1 MRDPNSD
8 SRKNNVSRKAFVQ
21 INSINVIMKFLKKLL
36 TLIFL
41 FFFVFESFSQIKVEF
56 KNGNTFTVSTV
67 VFTNKDI
74 LLDLSP
80 NVVSKFGKSEIISV
94 KYPDGKKLNGPSM
107 ASIISSD
114 EEIKEIKKMAETI
127 ELAEQKKMDEIN
139 NAKPLKYEDIINVP
153 NTEKKKIF
161 LRSRIWF
168 HKTFVD
174 DKAVLSFSDFEN
186 GILIGNGTFKEYIE
200 YGSGTFKESLGGYV
214 KFSIRIY
221 IKDNNYKYVIDGLV
235 HDDVYIKQGTTIDAG
250 MGLLTT
256 SKDAPFS
263 NTRTVLAGDGLLE
276 KLKFNVDIQI
286 KVLANSLKNAILN
299 DTEADF

>member
-1 MRDPNSD
+1 M
-8 SRKNNVSRKAFVQ
+8 
-21 INSINVIMKFLKKLL
+21 
-36 TLIFL
+36 
-41 FFFVFESFSQIKVEF
+41 FESFSQIKVEF

-94 KYPDGKKLNGPSM
+94 KYPDGKKLNGPSI
-107 ASIISSD
+107 ASIVSSD
-114 EEIKEIKKMAETI
+114 EEIKKMDEIIK
-127 ELAEQKKMDEIN
+127 LAEQKIMDEIN

-186 GILIGNGTFKEYIE
+186 GILIG
-200 YGSGTFKESLGGYV
+200 SGTFRASIGGYV

-221 IKDNNYKYVIDGLV
+221 IKDNNYKGSY
-235 HDDVYIKQGTTIDAG
+235 
-250 MGLLTT
+250 
-256 SKDAPFS
+256 
-263 NTRTVLAGDGLLE
+263 
-276 KLKFNVDIQI
+276 LKSD
-286 KVLANSLKNAILN
+286 
-299 DTEADF
+299 

>member
-1 MRDPNSD
+1 MAKTNFNIDF
-8 SRKNNVSRKAFVQ
+8 RKNNVSRKAFIQ
-21 INSINVIMKFLKKLL
+21 INSINVIMNLLKKLL

-80 NVVSKFGKSEIISV
+80 NVVSKFGKLEIISV
-94 KYPDGKKLNGPSM
+94 KYPNGKKIDWPSI
-107 ASIISSD
+107 ASTISSD
-114 EEIKEIKKMAETI
+114 EEIK
-127 ELAEQKKMDEIN
+127 KMDEIIKLAELKKMN
-139 NAKPLKYEDIINVP
+139 EINDINYKPLKYEDIINVP
-153 NTEKKKIF
+153 NTEKKKIY

-174 DKAVLSFSDFEN
+174 DKATLSFLDFEN
-186 GILIGNGTFKEYIE
+186 GILIGSGTWKESIE
-200 YGSGTFKESLGGYV
+200 FGSGLSKESLGGYV

-221 IKDNNYKYVIDGLV
+221 IKDNKYKYVIDGLV

-250 MGLLTT
+250 IGLLTT
-256 SKDAPFS
+256 RKHPPFG
-263 NTRTVLAGDGLLE
+263 VLYSEALLE
-276 KLKFNVDIQI
+276 ILKFHVEIQI
-286 KVLANSLKNAILN
+286 KILTDSLKNTILN

>member
-1 MRDPNSD
+1 MNL
-8 SRKNNVSRKAFVQ
+8 
-21 INSINVIMKFLKKLL
+21 LKKLL
-36 TLIFL
+36 TLILL

-80 NVVSKFGKSEIISV
+80 NVISIFGKSEIISV
-94 KYPDGKKLNGPSM
+94 KYPDGKKLNGPSI
-107 ASIISSD
+107 ASIVSSD
-114 EEIKEIKKMAETI
+114 EEIKKMDEIIKFAEQKKIDEK
-127 ELAEQKKMDEIN
+127 LAEQKKMDEIN

-153 NTEKKKIF
+153 NTEKKKVY

-174 DKAVLSFSDFEN
+174 DKSVLSFSDFEN
-186 GILIGNGTFKEYIE
+186 GILIGNGTFRASI
-200 YGSGTFKESLGGYV
+200 GGYV

-221 IKDNNYKYVIDGLV
+221 IKDNKYKYVIDGLV
-235 HDDVYIKQGTTIDAG
+235 HDDVSIKQGTTIDEG

-256 SKDAPFS
+256 SRYAPLSSSRGAFTS
-263 NTRTVLAGDGLLE
+263 DGLLE
-276 KLKFNVDIQI
+276 MLKFHVDVKI
-286 KVLANSLKNAILN
+286 KNLAYSLKNAILN

>member
-1 MRDPNSD
+1 MNL
-8 SRKNNVSRKAFVQ
+8 
-21 INSINVIMKFLKKLL
+21 LKKLL

-67 VFTNKDI
+67 VFTNNDI

-80 NVVSKFGKSEIISV
+80 NVVSKFGKLEIISV
-94 KYPDGKKLNGPSM
+94 KYPNGKKIDWPSI

-114 EEIKEIKKMAETI
+114 EEIKKMDEIIK
-127 ELAEQKKMDEIN
+127 LAELKKMDEIN
-139 NAKPLKYEDIINVP
+139 YKPLKYEDVINVP
-153 NTEKKKIF
+153 NIEKKKIF

-200 YGSGTFKESLGGYV
+200 FGSGLSKESLGGYV

-221 IKDNNYKYVIDGLV
+221 IKDNKYKYVIDGLV
-235 HDDVYIKQGTTIDAG
+235 HEYTYIKQGTTIDAG
-250 MGLLTT
+250 IGLLTT
-256 SKDAPFS
+256 RKHPPFG
-263 NTRTVLAGDGLLE
+263 VLYSEALLE
-276 KLKFNVDIQI
+276 ILKFHVDEQI
-286 KVLANSLKNAILN
+286 KVLASSLKNAILN

>member
-1 MRDPNSD
+1 MAKTNFNNDF
-8 SRKNNVSRKAFVQ
+8 RKNNVSRKASVQ
-21 INSINVIMKFLKKLL
+21 INSINEIMNLLKKLL

-67 VFTNKDI
+67 VFTNNDI

-80 NVVSKFGKSEIISV
+80 NVISKFGKLEIISV
-94 KYPDGKKLNGPSM
+94 KYPNGKKIDWPSI

-114 EEIKEIKKMAETI
+114 EEIKKMDEIIKIAK
-127 ELAEQKKMDEIN
+127 QKMDEIN

-186 GILIGNGTFKEYIE
+186 GILIGNGIFRESIEFGGGLFKEY
-200 YGSGTFKESLGGYV
+200 LGGYV

-235 HDDVYIKQGTTIDAG
+235 HEYTYIKQGTTIEAG

-263 NTRTVLAGDGLLE
+263 NTREVLAGDGLLE

-286 KVLANSLKNAILN
+286 KNLAYSLKNAILN

>member
-1 MRDPNSD
+1 MNL
-8 SRKNNVSRKAFVQ
+8 
-21 INSINVIMKFLKKLL
+21 LKKLL

-67 VFTNKDI
+67 VFTNNDI

-80 NVVSKFGKSEIISV
+80 NVISKFGKLEIISV
-94 KYPDGKKLNGPSM
+94 KYPNGKKIDWPSI

-114 EEIKEIKKMAETI
+114 EEIKKMDEIIK
-127 ELAEQKKMDEIN
+127 LAELKKMDEIN
-139 NAKPLKYEDIINVP
+139 YKPLKYEDVINVP
-153 NTEKKKIF
+153 NIEKKKIF

-200 YGSGTFKESLGGYV
+200 FGSGLSKESLGGYV

-221 IKDNNYKYVIDGLV
+221 IKDNKYKYVIDGLV
-235 HDDVYIKQGTTIDAG
+235 HEYTYIKQGTTIDAG
-250 MGLLTT
+250 IGLLTT
-256 SKDAPFS
+256 RKHPPFG
-263 NTRTVLAGDGLLE
+263 VLYSEALLE
-276 KLKFNVDIQI
+276 ILKFHVDEQI
-286 KVLANSLKNAILN
+286 KVLASSLKNAILN

>member
-1 MRDPNSD
+1 MN
-8 SRKNNVSRKAFVQ
+8 
-21 INSINVIMKFLKKLL
+21 FLKKLL

-41 FFFVFESFSQIKVEF
+41 FFFMFECFSQIKVEF
-56 KNGNTFTVSTV
+56 KNGNTFNVSTV

-80 NVVSKFGKSEIISV
+80 NIVSKFGKLEIISV
-94 KYPDGKKLNGPSM
+94 KYPNGKKIDWPLI
-107 ASIISSD
+107 ASTVSSD
-114 EEIKEIKKMAETI
+114 EEIIKMDEIIKMAE
-127 ELAEQKKMDEIN
+127 LKKMDEIN
-139 NAKPLKYEDIINVP
+139 DANYKPLKYEDIINVP
-153 NTEKKKIF
+153 NTEKKKIY

-168 HKTFVD
+168 HKTFVN

-186 GILIGNGTFKEYIE
+186 GILIG
-200 YGSGTFKESLGGYV
+200 SGIFREFIGGYV

-221 IKDNNYKYVIDGLV
+221 IKDNKYKYVIDGLV
-235 HDDVYIKQGTTIDAG
+235 HDDVYIKQGTTIDEG

-263 NTRTVLAGDGLLE
+263 TTRTVLAGEALLE

-286 KVLANSLKNAILN
+286 KKLTDSLKNTILY

>member
-1 MRDPNSD
+1 
-8 SRKNNVSRKAFVQ
+8 
-21 INSINVIMKFLKKLL
+21 
-36 TLIFL
+36 
-41 FFFVFESFSQIKVEF
+41 VFESFSQIKVEF

-94 KYPDGKKLNGPSM
+94 KYPDGKKLNGPSI
-107 ASIISSD
+107 AAIVSSD
-114 EEIKEIKKMAETI
+114 EEIKKMDEIIK
-127 ELAEQKKMDEIN
+127 LAEQKIMDEKLAEQKIIDEIN

-186 GILIGNGTFKEYIE
+186 GILIGSGTWKEYIE
-200 YGSGTFKESLGGYV
+200 FSSGLSKESLGGYV

-221 IKDNNYKYVIDGLV
+221 IKDNKYKYVIDGLV
-235 HDDVYIKQGTTIDAG
+235 HDDVYIKQGTTIDTG

-256 SKDAPFS
+256 SKYAPFS
-263 NTRTVLAGDGLLE
+263 STRGVLANNNLLE
-276 KLKFNVDIQI
+276 KLKFHVDEQI
-286 KVLANSLKNAILN
+286 KILTDSLKNTVLN

>member
-1 MRDPNSD
+1 
-8 SRKNNVSRKAFVQ
+8 
-21 INSINVIMKFLKKLL
+21 
-36 TLIFL
+36 
-41 FFFVFESFSQIKVEF
+41 VFESFSQIKVEF

-67 VFTNKDI
+67 VFTNNDI

-80 NVVSKFGKSEIISV
+80 NVISKFGKLEIISV
-94 KYPDGKKLNGPSM
+94 KYPNGKKIDWPSI

-114 EEIKEIKKMAETI
+114 EEIKKMDEIIK
-127 ELAEQKKMDEIN
+127 LAELKKMDEIN
-139 NAKPLKYEDIINVP
+139 YKPLKYEDVINVP
-153 NTEKKKIF
+153 NIEKKKIF

-200 YGSGTFKESLGGYV
+200 FGSGLSKESLGGYV

-221 IKDNNYKYVIDGLV
+221 IKDNKYKYVIDGLV
-235 HDDVYIKQGTTIDAG
+235 HEYTYIKQGTTIDAG
-250 MGLLTT
+250 IGLLTT
-256 SKDAPFS
+256 RKHPPFG
-263 NTRTVLAGDGLLE
+263 VLYSEALLE
-276 KLKFNVDIQI
+276 ILKFHVDEQI
-286 KVLANSLKNAILN
+286 KVLASSLKNAILN

>member
-1 MRDPNSD
+1 MNL
-8 SRKNNVSRKAFVQ
+8 
-21 INSINVIMKFLKKLL
+21 LKKLL

-94 KYPDGKKLNGPSM
+94 KYPDGKKIDWPSI
-107 ASIISSD
+107 ASIVSSD
-114 EEIKEIKKMAETI
+114 EEIKKIEEEKKNMDEIIK
-127 ELAEQKKMDEIN
+127 LAEQKKMDEIN
-139 NAKPLKYEDIINVP
+139 YKPLKYEDVINVP
-153 NTEKKKIF
+153 NIEKKKIY

-174 DKAVLSFSDFEN
+174 DKATLSFSDFEN
-186 GILIGNGTFKEYIE
+186 GILIG
-200 YGSGTFKESLGGYV
+200 SGTWKVPINVGFRLLNKPLGGYV

-221 IKDNNYKYVIDGLV
+221 VKDDKYKYVIDGLV
-235 HDDVYIKQGTTIDAG
+235 HDEVYIKQGTTIDTG
-250 MGLLTT
+250 IGLLTT
-256 SKDAPFS
+256 RKFQPNKIFFDEYRKNDVVEYSDA
-263 NTRTVLAGDGLLE
+263 LLE
-276 KLKFNVDIQI
+276 KLKFHVDEQI
-286 KVLANSLKNAILN
+286 KILTDSLKNTILN